1 MTTTTERTGVRP
13 DLWGEPR
20 EWEEGH
26 GPGELL
32 DGWRRA
38 CDALETWAEMNEG
51 NRYEMLY
58 IAIMDAL
65 KSARIERDHFE
76 EEVRMRLSWNKAH
89 GRLTTFGRVLTPM
102 MRRAGF
108 TSASELLY
116 AAGRME
122 EPNATERLERLMHAP
137 ETSERM
143 AGYLDEFSEAL
154 GLPDGEAGDV
164 DRMRLAS
171 TLMGFIGPE
180 HAEKVA
186 REAEAEAA
194 EDYTPPPAPDADGP
208 LHDAN
213 AALSDAVDR
222 LDRTADESPEVR
234 ENKRRASM
242 AVSEAGQIVAS
253 EQHRQQ
259 REREGDES

>member
-1 MTTTTERTGVRP
+1 MTTTTERASVRP

-143 AGYLDEFSEAL
+143 AGYLDGFSEAL

-186 REAEAEAA
+186 REAEEEAA
-194 EDYTPPPAPDADGP
+194 DGYMPPPAPDAYGP
-208 LHDAN
+208 LSEANRALADAI
-213 AALSDAVDR
+213 DR
-222 LDRTADESPEVR
+222 LEGTDDECPEVLER
-234 ENKRRASM
+234 KRRASM
-242 AVSEAGQIVAS
+242 AVAEAGQIVAG
-253 EQHRQQ
+253 EQGRLE
-259 REREGDES
+259 REREGGRS